1 MNADVLYAV
10 LMSFGWLFL
19 LGWLALLLIACR
31 LAFRS
36 EDSSGHSSSA
46 HGFAGGARKTAGATG
61 RFNIHLRG

>member
-36 EDSSGHSSSA
+36 EEESRHSPGA
-46 HGFAGGARKTAGATG
+46 FAAGAPKTAGLTG
-61 RFNIHLRG
+61 RWNIHLRG

>member
-19 LGWLALLLIACR
+19 VGWLALLLIACR

-36 EDSSGHSSSA
+36 ENSSGHDA
-46 HGFAGGARKTAGATG
+46 RFAGGTHKIANVTG
-61 RFNIHLRG
+61 RWNIRLRG

>member
-19 LGWLALLLIACR
+19 VGWLALLLIACR

-36 EDSSGHSSSA
+36 ENNSGHNA
-46 HGFAGGARKTAGATG
+46 QFAGGVRKTASVTG
-61 RFNIHLRG
+61 RWNIHLRG

>member
-19 LGWLALLLIACR
+19 FGWLALLLIACG

-36 EDSSGHSSSA
+36 DDGLGYSSHA
-46 HGFAGGARKTAGATG
+46 RGFAGGGHKTAGVIG
-61 RFNIHLRG
+61 RFDIHLRG

>member
-19 LGWLALLLIACR
+19 VGWLALLLIACR

-36 EDSSGHSSSA
+36 EDHSGHNA
-46 HGFAGGARKTAGATG
+46 RFTGGAPKTANVVG
-61 RFNIHLRG
+61 RWNIHLRG